1 MAHWIWHWRWPWVT
15 SQIISSVANLN
26 AVFCTVG
33 QSWKPDTGKQNQAW
47 ALHTDTVSPFPPL
60 APVFRLPVKA
70 LGINADSSFCWS
82 FCVHIHR
89 FFGDCQDVLS
99 FIIVDEIQ
107 VLQGRYNIF
116 LFNACQ
122 FGDLAVHKNNPTI
135 ELTGLHVNFQLLQFG
150 CKTEPI
156 TKIYIMFVKN
166 IPSHFLNNSCQKAA
180 ILAVMFCKILSEQDM
195 SPVHY
200 SHVTS
205 RI

>member
-1 MAHWIWHWRWPWVT
+1 MTLTMTLSDLSDHFICCQPECSILYSWTELETRHWKTEPSMSFTHR
-15 SQIISSVANLN
+15 
-26 AVFCTVG
+26 
-33 QSWKPDTGKQNQAW
+33 
-47 ALHTDTVSPFPPL
+47 HTVSPFPPL

-70 LGINADSSFCWS
+70 LGINAYSSFCWS